1 MTYHL
6 RNTHTGQNRLCAT
19 LEEAHEKVNEI
30 VSNQQEWVIIKL
42 PEQDVGV
49 GHAVSSGRG
58 PIS

>member
-6 RNTHTGQNRLCAT
+6 RNTTTGQDRLCAT
-19 LEEAHEKVNEI
+19 LDDAHEKVNEI
-30 VSNQQEWVIIKL
+30 VSGQQEWVIIKL
-42 PEQDVGV
+42 PEQNVGA